1 MKNIDHCH
9 FTDFVNTFSYNNFT
23 LQFQLM
29 SVNLVEDYDSCPNRL
44 PHLSYAIARN

>member
-9 FTDFVNTFSYNNFT
+9 FTTFANTFSYNNFS

-29 SVNLVEDYDSCPNRL
+29 SENLVEDYDSGPNSL
-44 PHLSYAIARN
+44 PASLKVLQYT